1 MASVYKAWDTNLE
14 RWVAIKIMHD
24 YLAEE
29 KDFRARFERE
39 AKLVASLNHPNIVQV
54 HDFDVLERPTTPLY
68 YMVMAYVEGS
78 SLRSLMEKKRS
89 MSERLTLFEIENV
102 MQGVCSALSY
112 AHQRGMV
119 HRDVT
124 PGNILFNERGQ
135 PVLADFGIAR
145 IVSGARL
152 TQSGTTSGTPM
163 YMSPEQS
170 IGESGDARSDIYSVG
185 VILYEMLTGEP
196 PYDGD
201 SAFAILLKHA
211 NDPIP
216 SPLRKN
222 PGLPRVLESI
232 IFRALAKKPEE
243 RYQRIDDLLADLE
256 RVILSERT
264 ATKLPVPTE
273 TLILSASKGKRAR
286 LPRRALLVGGVG
298 LVAMI
303 AIGLL
308 LFFASRPPT
317 LVTQNVPVST
327 ATPGVP
333 PLSAGGFA
341 PSMTQGPYLFEDNF
355 GPDRGAIIWPIT
367 MNDPNVF
374 RNIENNT
381 YHIWHKLSA
390 TAVTTILD
398 PSHQYGAKFIFLAE
412 ITINDHSQADTGAGI
427 VFRYQNEDAYY
438 VFAINGQGQVS
449 MWLRYHGTWTELRKL
464 ATNWTP
470 AEGANP
476 LGQKNLLCVYD
487 DGAHL
492 QGYVNNKL
500 VIDIQSQ
507 PVITSGAVGF
517 YLATTESPIPNPLA
531 EMSVSHFGVKIMETS
546 PADEWPQ

>member
-1 MASVYKAWDTNLE
+1 
-14 RWVAIKIMHD
+14 
-24 YLAEE
+24 
-29 KDFRARFERE
+29 
-39 AKLVASLNHPNIVQV
+39 
-54 HDFDVLERPTTPLY
+54 
-68 YMVMAYVEGS
+68 MVMAYVEGS
-78 SLRSLMEKKRS
+78 SLRNLMEKKRS
-89 MSERLTLFEIENV
+89 MNERLTLFEIETV

-124 PGNILFNERGQ
+124 PGNILFNEHGQ

-222 PGLPRVLESI
+222 PALPRPLEAI
-232 IFRALAKKPEE
+232 VFRALAKKPEE

-273 TLILSASKGKRAR
+273 TLILPASKTTRAGLLR
-286 LPRRALLVGGVG
+286 RRAPLAGAVGMLAV
-298 LVAMI
+298 I
-303 AIGLL
+303 ALGLL
-308 LFFASRPPT
+308 LFFASRPATPAA
-317 LVTQNVPVST
+317 QIAPAST
-327 ATPGVP
+327 ATQGVP

-341 PSMTQGPYLFEDNF
+341 PSMTQGPYLFEDSF

-367 MNDPNVF
+367 TNDPNIF
-374 RNIENNT
+374 RNIENNA
-381 YHIWHKLSA
+381 YHIWHKMSA
-390 TAVTTILD
+390 RAVTTILD
-398 PSHQYGAKFIFLAE
+398 QSHQYGAKFVILAD
-412 ITINDHSQADTGAGI
+412 ITISDRSQADTGAGI

-517 YLATTESPIPNPLA
+517 YLATTESPIANPLA
-531 EMSVSHFGVKIMETS
+531 EMSVTHFGVKLMETS